1 VSRKY
6 KTGGIKLTNFQRG
19 ADALNSL
26 NATNEGAGGKKV
38 EFAKFS
44 SGTSYKVRIMGP
56 ADLIQFYSFGIFKKV
71 NSFVAKNPAKRN
83 PRGYAV
89 ENLGPW
95 DLAFNYYSELRRKAS
110 DVGNAEKE
118 KEYSELAYQFKA
130 KERYALGFINL
141 EDGAPIIVDLSK
153 KQAQGVHAV
162 IKKNE
167 KKLGKVAFELE
178 KSGSST
184 NTIVM
189 LSPLSLDPDDEE
201 VTDKERA
208 NFAKHDG
215 KEFDMSLFEG
225 LLYEAE
231 EKEQIENLVAAGFDI
246 SLIGLSIGAKA
257 DDVVPISGG
266 IGSGPNG
273 DITDDDLPF

>member
-1 VSRKY
+1 MSQY
-6 KTGGIKLTNFQRG
+6 QAG

-26 NATNEGAGGKKV
+26 NATNEGGAGSSA
-38 EFAKFS
+38 EFASFKT
-44 SGTSYKVRIMGP
+44 GTSYKVRVMGT
-56 ADLIQFYSFGIFKKV
+56 ADLIRFYSYGIFKKV
-71 NSFVAKNPAKRN
+71 NSFVAKNPSVKNA
-83 PRGYAV
+83 RGFA
-89 ENLGPW
+89 ESNFTPW
-95 DLAFNYYSELRRKAS
+95 DLASKYYTDLAFAARDKGDTKAEEEYKSEAS
-110 DVGNAEKE
+110 K
-118 KEYSELAYQFKA
+118 YRA
-130 KERYALGFINL
+130 KERFALGFINL
-141 EDGAPIIVDLSK
+141 EDGQPIIVDLSK

-201 VTDKERA
+201 LTDKERA
-208 NFAKHDG
+208 NFAKYDG

-246 SLIGLSIGAKA
+246 TLIGLSIGASTKS
-257 DDVVPISGG
+257 DDSDNE
-266 IGSGPNG
+266 GPGENYE
-273 DITDDDLPF
+273 F